1 MDTSYYKKPTATVG
15 YKWQQKTPDGYEWL
29 QKNQLLDTSDYKK
42 TTVGYEWQ
50 QKHLMD
56 TSDNKKRL
64 MDTSDFLKLLMGTSD
79 TKTL

>member
-1 MDTSYYKKPTATVG
+1 MTTKKPTV
-15 YKWQQKTPDGYEWL
+15 GYEWL
-29 QKNQLLDTSDYKK
+29 QKTHLMDTSDYKK

-50 QKHLMD
+50 QKRLMD

-79 TKTL
+79 TKTP